1 MGILFYV
8 FAVIAVAGGLA
19 VILQRRPIYSALA
32 LIIVMVSLAVI
43 YLLLGAEFMAA
54 IQVLVYAGAI
64 MVVFVFVIM
73 LLNAGKEVPTK
84 KSVFA
89 RYRSLLGLLVPAAF
103 LGFVIDAVVREYP
116 RDSLAVGG
124 RLDGSVRNVARLLFR
139 DYVLP
144 FEVTSL
150 LILIAILGAV
160 VLAQKEEGG
169 GVTRR

>member
-8 FAVIAVAGGLA
+8 FAGIAVAGGLA

-32 LIIVMVSLAVI
+32 LIVVMVSLAVI

-73 LLNAGKEVPTK
+73 LLNAGKEAPTK
-84 KSVFA
+84 KSLFA
-89 RYRSLLGLLVPAAF
+89 RYLSLPVPAAF
-103 LGFVIDAVVREYP
+103 LGFVIYAVMNEYP
-116 RDSLAVGG
+116 PRASLAIGG
-124 RLDGSVRNVARLLFR
+124 RLDGSVHNVARLLFR

-169 GVTRR
+169 RVTRR

>member
-1 MGILFYV
+1 MEALFYI
-8 FAVIAVAGGLA
+8 FAGIAVLA
-19 VILQRRPIYSALA
+19 AVMVILQRRPIYSALA
-32 LIIVMVSLAVI
+32 LIVVMACLSVI

-73 LLNAGKEVPTK
+73 LLNAGAETPSR
-84 KSVFA
+84 KSVLTK
-89 RYRSLLGLLVPAAF
+89 LLGVPVLAAF
-103 LGFVIDAVVREYP
+103 LAQLIFVLWKEFPDT
-116 RDSLAVGG
+116 SLPLTGSLPGSAHSVG
-124 RLDGSVRNVARLLFR
+124 RLLFR

-160 VLAQKEEGG
+160 VLA
-169 GVTRR
+169 RREA

>member
-1 MGILFYV
+1 MVILFYV
-8 FAVIAVAGGLA
+8 FAAIAVAGGLT

-32 LIIVMVSLAVI
+32 LIVVMVSLAAI
-43 YLLLGAEFMAA
+43 YLLLGAEFLAA

-73 LLNAGKEVPTK
+73 LLNAGKESPST

-89 RYRSLLGLLVPAAF
+89 RYLSLPAIAAF
-103 LGFVIDAVVREYP
+103 FGFVIYAVVTEFP
-116 RDSLAVGG
+116 RASLAVGG
-124 RLDGSVRNVARLLFR
+124 HLEGNVHNVARLLFR

-160 VLAQKEEGG
+160 VLAKKEAA
-169 GVTRR
+169 

>member
-8 FAVIAVAGGLA
+8 FAAIAVAGGLA

-32 LIIVMVSLAVI
+32 LIVVMVSLAVI

-54 IQVLVYAGAI
+54 VQVLVYAGAI

-73 LLNAGKEVPTK
+73 LLNAGKEAPTK

-89 RYRSLLGLLVPAAF
+89 RYLSLPVPAAF
-103 LGFVIDAVVREYP
+103 LGFVIYAVVKEYP
-116 RDSLAVGG
+116 RASLAVGG
-124 RLDGSVRNVARLLFR
+124 RLDGSVHNVARLLFR

-169 GVTRR
+169 RVTRR

>member
-1 MGILFYV
+1 MVILFYV
-8 FAVIAVAGGLA
+8 FAAIAVAGGLT

-32 LIIVMVSLAVI
+32 LIIVMVSLAAI
-43 YLLLGAEFMAA
+43 YLLLGAEFMAV

-73 LLNAGKEVPTK
+73 LLNAGKEAPSK

-89 RYRSLLGLLVPAAF
+89 RYLSLPAPAAF
-103 LGFVIDAVVREYP
+103 LGFVIYAVVTEYP
-116 RDSLAVGG
+116 RSSLAVGG
-124 RLDGSVRNVARLLFR
+124 RLDGSVHNVARLLFR

-160 VLAQKEEGG
+160 VLARKEEEGG
-169 GVTRR
+169 GGARR